1 MGCRMSQDNVS
12 VLRRTGSR
20 DGERRLYRRYLS
32 QQIIV
37 TFMGADHEPV
47 SWSAAG
53 FLTADRHPHSL
64 ISSAVEGFLT
74 IRGRGGRYPI
84 CIELIRRD
92 PITVEAAYRF
102 VNPSPSLLSA
112 LASIADAR
120 SA

>member
-1 MGCRMSQDNVS
+1 MSQDNVS
-12 VLRRTGSR
+12 VLRTVGSR
-20 DGERRLYRRYLS
+20 DGERRLHRRYLS

-37 TFMGADHEPV
+37 TFLGADHEPV

-53 FLTADRHPHSL
+53 FLTADRHPHSA

-74 IRGRGGRYPI
+74 IRGRAGRYPI

-92 PITVEAAYRF
+92 PMTAEAAYRF
-102 VNPSPSLLSA
+102 VDPSPSLLSA
-112 LASIADAR
+112 LASAAPER